1 MDALEMDALKDKLER
16 LVIEQYSKYK
26 EENKRLKEEIKN
38 LHLVIAH
45 YTKYKEENEK
55 QKERDDTR
63 PHLHGLQKENERLK
77 KVIEI
82 IDGVIKSSWS

>member
-1 MDALEMDALKDKLER
+1 MDGLEAKLER

-26 EENKRLKEEIKN
+26 EENERLKGEIKN

-63 PHLHGLQKENERLK
+63 SYLHGLQKENERLK
-77 KVIEI
+77 KVIEV